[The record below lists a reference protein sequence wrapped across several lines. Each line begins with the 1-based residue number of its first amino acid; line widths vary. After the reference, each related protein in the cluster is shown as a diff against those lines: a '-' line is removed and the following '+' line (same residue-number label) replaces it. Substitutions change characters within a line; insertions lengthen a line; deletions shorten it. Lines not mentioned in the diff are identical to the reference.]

1 MMLQILIDF
10 SDHGLHDQINLIVKL
25 NLTSLFT
32 WYVKSHIQHFVRLHL
47 FVVQLDKEILQ
58 NVFAMIFTAHIR
70 SRVASSISSNRVSS
84 SGLQAKRMASRSLV
98 SEPIGQPHYKTI
110 HNENHSPC
118 KAVWQIPNLIIIA
131 YKKYLSPKANT
142 VSRFLLFWIKYLYI
156 PMFK

>member
-32 WYVKSHIQHFVRLHL
+32 WYVRHL
-47 FVVQLDKEILQ
+47 FVAQLDKEILQ

-70 SRVASSISSNRVSS
+70 SRVASSISSNRASS

-131 YKKYLSPKANT
+131 YKKYLSLKANT